1 MRRILTFYFYCS
13 VFIFCVNGVFAQ
25 NSELSQSDLSQVKI
39 DNYSDSQIE
48 ALIKRAEQ
56 QGYSVDQF
64 ETLAAAKGMPA
75 SEISKLK
82 ARIEKIQS
90 SGNTKS
96 DSDKFQDRS
105 RTYTNPEENTTKN
118 SIDLKKNIEEKDV
131 KGDIF
136 GLFTERHNERPEDKL
151 FGFSLFNRKKLNFEP
166 SLNIATP
173 QNYQLGAN
181 DEIIIDIWGAS
192 QETYKEKITPDGT
205 IFINNIG
212 IISLNGFTIEDA
224 TAKIRKALSKI
235 YSGLLN
241 GSTFIKVSLGNVR
254 SIKVNIVGDVYLPG
268 TYTLPSL
275 ASAFNA
281 LYAAGGPSMNG
292 SLRNVK
298 VIRDNKTIADL
309 DFYNF
314 LLKGEIKDN
323 VRLQDQDVIFVPSYQ
338 NRIEL
343 NGEVKR
349 PFYYDMLAHETLSD
363 LIKFSGG
370 FTGNAYNKR
379 IKIIRKTGIEQKIL
393 DVAVNNSD
401 TLHLSNGDEVS
412 IDSVINRF
420 ENRVIIKGAV
430 YRPGN
435 FSIDSSLTLKQLIKK
450 AEGLRGDAFL
460 NRVSIYRMRDDYTME
475 VIPVDLN
482 SLLTNTNDIELKR
495 EDMVVISSIYD
506 IKEEYNIKVEG
517 EVRLPGE
524 YLYVANSTIE
534 DLIIRA
540 GGLKESASLARIEV
554 ARRVKNAT
562 AETTS
567 NHIAELFQFQITEDL
582 KLTNSARQFILQP
595 FDQVFIRRSPGYEI
609 QNIVALEGELLF
621 PGKYTLSNKNER
633 ISSLINRA
641 GGLTPEAFPK
651 GARLLR
657 KLPVDAKARQ
667 KALETIRSQNRDSV
681 KFIIELDSVSTI
693 GINLDRILAN
703 PGSKYDIILQEGD
716 IVKVPKELQTV
727 RLSGQVLSPVL
738 VRYDHAFGFRKYI
751 SSAGGFA
758 PDAKKGKSY
767 IIYANGTLDR
777 THKFIFFNV
786 FPKVEAGA
794 EIVVP
799 KKAERK
805 GMSAGETIALGTAVS
820 SLALI
825 IVTIINA
832 TK

>member
-13 VFIFCVNGVFAQ
+13 IFIFCFNGVFAQ
-25 NSELSQSDLSQVKI
+25 NLDLSQTDLSQVKI

-48 ALIKRAEQ
+48 ALMKRAEQ
-56 QGYSVDQF
+56 QGYSVDQL
-64 ETLAAAKGMPA
+64 ETLASAKGMPA
-75 SEISKLK
+75 AEISKLK
-82 ARIEKIQS
+82 ARVEKIKS

-96 DSDKFQDRS
+96 DSDKFRDRS
-105 RTYTNPEENTTKN
+105 RTYSNPEENNAKNGIDTKEN
-118 SIDLKKNIEEKDV
+118 VEE

-136 GLFTERHNERPEDKL
+136 GPFIKQYTERPEDKI

-181 DEIIIDIWGAS
+181 DEIIIDIWGTS

-205 IFINNIG
+205 VFINNVG
-212 IISLNGFTIEDA
+212 IISLNGFTIEEA
-224 TAKIRKALSKI
+224 TGKLRKALSRI

-241 GSTFIKVSLGNVR
+241 GSTSIKVSLGNVR

-281 LYAAGGPSMNG
+281 LYAAGGPSING
-292 SLRNVK
+292 TLRNVK
-298 VIRDNKTIADL
+298 VIRDNRIIAEL

-314 LLKGEIKDN
+314 LLKGEIKN
-323 VRLQDQDVIFVPSYQ
+323 NIRLQDQDVVFVSSYQ

-349 PFYYDMLAHETLSD
+349 PFYYDMLAQETLSD

-370 FTGNAYNKR
+370 FTGKAYNKR
-379 IKIIRKTGIEQKIL
+379 IKIIRKTGLDQKIL
-393 DVAVNNSD
+393 DVSINNAD
-401 TLHLSNGDEVS
+401 TLHFFNGDEVS

-420 ENRVIIKGAV
+420 ENRVIVKGAV

-435 FSIDSSLTLKQLIKK
+435 FSIDTSLTLKQLIKK

-460 NRVSIYRMRDDYTME
+460 NRVSIYRVRDDYSME

-482 SLLTNTNDIELKR
+482 ALLTSTNDIELKR
-495 EDMVVISSIYD
+495 EDMVIISSVYD
-506 IKEEYNIKVEG
+506 IKEEFNVNVEG
-517 EVRLPGE
+517 EVRFPGE

-540 GGLKESASLARIEV
+540 GGLKESASLAHIEV
-554 ARRVKNAT
+554 ARRVKNAS
-562 AETTS
+562 AQTTS

-582 KLTNSARQFILQP
+582 KLTNSARQFVLQP

-609 QNIVALEGELLF
+609 QNIVTLEGELLF

-633 ISSLINRA
+633 ISDLINRA

-651 GARLLR
+651 GA
-657 KLPVDAKARQ
+657 KLVRNLPIDAKARK
-667 KALETIRSQNRDSV
+667 KALETIRSQSRDSI
-681 KFIIELDSVSTI
+681 KFIVELDSVSTI
-693 GINLDRILAN
+693 GINLDKILAN
-703 PGSKYDIILQEGD
+703 PGSKYDLILQEGD
-716 IVKVPKELQTV
+716 FIKVPKELQTV
-727 RLSGQVLSPVL
+727 RLSGQILSPVL
-738 VRYDHAFGFRKYI
+738 VRYDRNYGFKKYI

-758 PDAKKGKSY
+758 PDAKQGKSY
-767 IIYANGTLDR
+767 IIYANGTMDR
-777 THKFIFFNV
+777 THKFLFFNV
-786 FPKVEAGA
+786 FPKVEPGA